1 MNAPARIVLV
11 DDDPDL
17 LCLVRLRLEA
27 AGHEVEALASAEAA
41 LAALAARRADLLLTD
56 WRLPGMDGLQLFET
70 ARRRYPTLPVILFT
84 AHGTV
89 PDAVE
94 AVSRGVFCYL
104 EKPFDG
110 QLLLDKVAQ
119 GLALS
124 AGDGA
129 AGDDWRAGI
138 VSRGPAMEE
147 LLSEA
152 RMVAATDASVL
163 LQGESGSGKEVLARA
178 IHQASRRAGRP
189 FVAVNCGAI
198 PENLL
203 ESELFGHEKGAFT
216 GAAARHDGLIRQA
229 DGGTLFLDEIGDMP
243 LPLQVKLLRV
253 LQDRE
258 VRPVGASRPLPVDI
272 RLLSATHR
280 DLPARIADG
289 QFREDLYYRLKVVS
303 LTLPPLAERREDI
316 PLLAQ
321 HFLQQVAARY
331 GKSVSGF
338 SPDALAFLAAAR
350 WPGNIRQLAN
360 VVEQCCVLATGPL
373 LTLAQVEKAVA
384 GESRAIPT
392 LAEARRDFER
402 DYLERL
408 LRLTGGN
415 VSDAARLADRNRTEF
430 YRLLQKHELNAAAF
444 KDG

>member
-198 PENLL
+198 PESLM
-203 ESELFGHEKGAFT
+203 ESEFFGCRKGAFT
-216 GAAARHDGLIRQA
+216 GADADRDGFFQQA
-229 DGGTLFLDEIGDMP
+229 QGGTLFLDEVAE
-243 LPLQVKLLRV
+243 LPLAMQVKLLRAI
-253 LQDRE
+253 QE
-258 VRPVGASRPLPVDI
+258 KTVRKLGASQEEAVDARI
-272 RLLSATHR
+272 ICATHR
-280 DLPARIADG
+280 DLAARVESG
-289 QFREDLYYRLKVVS
+289 QFRQDLYYRLNV
-303 LTLPPLAERREDI
+303 LPLRMPPLRELRDDI
-316 PLLAQ
+316 PLFA
-321 HFLQQVAARY
+321 
-331 GKSVSGF
+331 
-338 SPDALAFLAAAR
+338 
-350 WPGNIRQLAN
+350 
-360 VVEQCCVLATGPL
+360 
-373 LTLAQVEKAVA
+373 
-384 GESRAIPT
+384 
-392 LAEARRDFER
+392 
-402 DYLERL
+402 ERL
-408 LRLTGGN
+408 LQRFGGASAPQLSADARRALQDYAYPGNFRELENILERAVALAAGPALSREDLQLTPCAEHAPEPGSGEPLQ
-415 VSDAARLADRNRTEF
+415 DYLDRVEREAIVKALEGTRYNRTQAAKKLGVTF
-430 YRLLQKHELNAAAF
+430 RSLRYRMERLGVK
-444 KDG
+444 

>member
-1 MNAPARIVLV
+1 
-11 DDDPDL
+11 
-17 LCLVRLRLEA
+17 
-27 AGHEVEALASAEAA
+27 
-41 LAALAARRADLLLTD
+41 
-56 WRLPGMDGLQLFET
+56 MDGLQLFET

-119 GLALS
+119 GLTLS

-129 AGDDWRAGI
+129 PGDDWRAGI

-203 ESELFGHEKGAFT
+203 ESELFGHEKGAF
-216 GAAARHDGLIRQA
+216 
-229 DGGTLFLDEIGDMP
+229 
-243 LPLQVKLLRV
+243 
-253 LQDRE
+253 
-258 VRPVGASRPLPVDI
+258 
-272 RLLSATHR
+272 
-280 DLPARIADG
+280 
-289 QFREDLYYRLKVVS
+289 
-303 LTLPPLAERREDI
+303 
-316 PLLAQ
+316 
-321 HFLQQVAARY
+321 
-331 GKSVSGF
+331 
-338 SPDALAFLAAAR
+338 
-350 WPGNIRQLAN
+350 
-360 VVEQCCVLATGPL
+360 
-373 LTLAQVEKAVA
+373 
-384 GESRAIPT
+384 
-392 LAEARRDFER
+392 
-402 DYLERL
+402 
-408 LRLTGGN
+408 
-415 VSDAARLADRNRTEF
+415 
-430 YRLLQKHELNAAAF
+430 
-444 KDG
+444 